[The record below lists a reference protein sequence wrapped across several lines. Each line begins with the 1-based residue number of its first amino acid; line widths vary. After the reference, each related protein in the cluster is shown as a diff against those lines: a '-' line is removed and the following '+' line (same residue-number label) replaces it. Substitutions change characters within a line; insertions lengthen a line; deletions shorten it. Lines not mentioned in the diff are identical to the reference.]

1 MLWVMLENLRFFP
14 KAMEDS
20 DTLRDLEHGQVYPL
34 EAQFQGLPCGQGLV
48 WGKEGP
54 CKSVPENWGLS
65 ACGTT
70 HEATSQ
76 ISSGDRPHP
85 EVRRE
90 AREPL
95 ADKAGESTHRSRSEG
110 EKGLR

>member
-1 MLWVMLENLRFFP
+1 MAGQVEAGGCWVLWVMLENLRFFP

-54 CKSVPENWGLS
+54 CERVQHIKSDTV
-65 ACGTT
+65 
-70 HEATSQ
+70 
-76 ISSGDRPHP
+76 SS
-85 EVRRE
+85 
-90 AREPL
+90 
-95 ADKAGESTHRSRSEG
+95 
-110 EKGLR
+110 